1 MQKLIARQT
10 GVCLFLALFSTIIR
24 ADTGL
29 VGGIIPST
37 LLTLVVLP
45 ALYLLVHARDRRE
58 GRPEGQTQLAD
69 NDHMGEQHV

>member
-1 MQKLIARQT
+1 MRKLIARQT

-45 ALYLLVHARDRRE
+45 ALYLLEHARDRRE
-58 GRPEGQTQLAD
+58 GRPEGQTQIAD
-69 NDHMGEQHV
+69 NDHRGEHV